1 MQFGQLNR
9 RSFIT
14 LLGGTTTWPLAARA
28 QQPMPVIGF
37 LGGRS
42 RSSSE
47 FAVAAFNQGL
57 RDQGYIEG
65 RNVAIEYRWSD
76 GQYDRMSGI
85 AAEFVQR
92 RGTVSVALAGTPTAQ
107 AAKTAT

>member
-1 MQFGQLNR
+1 MQFGQLR
-9 RSFIT
+9 RRKLIT
-14 LLGGTTTWPLAARA
+14 LLGGAVAWPFVAHA
-28 QQPMPVIGF
+28 QQLAMPTIGF
-37 LGGRS
+37 LGGGS

-65 RNVAIEYRWSD
+65 QNVAIEYRWSD

-92 RGTVSVALAGTPTAQ
+92 RVTVIVALAGT
-107 AAKTAT
+107 